1 MRLGRKLLWG
11 AVLLLAIA
19 GVGFWERPVI
29 YYDESM
35 YVRDWF
41 TGVRSGEVMVGG
53 HRLHYETE
61 GPADGLPVV
70 LVHGLGSRAE
80 DWRNLAPSLANA
92 GFRVYLPDLIGYGR
106 SEKPSDFSY
115 SIHEEA
121 GVVLGFLDALD
132 LKQADL
138 GGWSMGGA
146 IVQHVAADHPERVRR
161 LMLFDSAGLFVMP
174 TWDPK
179 LFTPTSAAELDQL
192 DVLLMPNPPRWP
204 GFVARDVLRVS
215 NGRAWIIHRAF
226 AEMLTGKDATDKL
239 LPQLKMPVLIIW
251 GGEDHITPLSLGETM
266 HKLVPQSEFD
276 VIAGCG
282 HLAPEQCARQIGPK
296 VVEFV
301 KR

>member
-11 AVLLLAIA
+11 VALLLVVA
-19 GVGFWERPVI
+19 GVGLWERPLS
-29 YYDESM
+29 YFDESM

-41 TGVRSGEVMVGG
+41 SGVRGGEVMVGG

-61 GPADGLPVV
+61 GPANGSPVV

-80 DWRNLAPSLANA
+80 DWRNLAPSLAKA

-106 SEKPSDFSY
+106 SEKPADFSY
-115 SIHEEA
+115 SIHDESD
-121 GVVLGFLDALD
+121 VVLDFLDALD
-132 LKQADL
+132 LKQVDL

-146 IVQHVAADHPERVRR
+146 IVQHVAAEHPERVRR
-161 LMLFDSAGLFVMP
+161 LILFDSAGLFVLP

-179 LFTPTSAAELDQL
+179 LFTPQSVVELDEL
-192 DVLLMPNPPRWP
+192 DVLLMPNPPKWP
-204 GFVARDVLRVS
+204 GFVARDILRVS

-251 GGEDHITPLSLGETM
+251 GGEDHITPLSLGESM
-266 HKLVPQSEFD
+266 HKLVPQSELE
-276 VIAGCG
+276 VIPGCG
-282 HLAPEQCARQIGPK
+282 HLAPEQCAKQIGPR

>member
-1 MRLGRKLLWG
+1 MGRKLLWG
-11 AVLLLAIA
+11 VALLLVVT
-19 GVGFWERPVI
+19 GVGLWERPLS
-29 YYDESM
+29 YFDESM

-41 TGVRSGEVMVGG
+41 SGVRGGEVMVGG

-61 GPADGLPVV
+61 GPANGSPVV

-80 DWRNLAPSLANA
+80 DWRNLAPSLAKA

-106 SEKPSDFSY
+106 SEKPVDFSY
-115 SIHEEA
+115 SIHDESD
-121 GVVLGFLDALD
+121 VVLDFLDALD
-132 LKQADL
+132 LKQVDL

-146 IVQHVAADHPERVRR
+146 IVQHVAAEHPERVRR
-161 LMLFDSAGLFVMP
+161 LILFDSAGLFVLP

-179 LFTPTSAAELDQL
+179 LFTPQSVVELDEL
-192 DVLLMPNPPRWP
+192 DVLLMPNPPKWP
-204 GFVARDVLRVS
+204 GFVARDILRVS

-251 GGEDHITPLSLGETM
+251 GGEDHITPLSLGENM
-266 HKLVPQSEFD
+266 HKLVPQSELE
-276 VIAGCG
+276 VIPGCG
-282 HLAPEQCARQIGPK
+282 HLAPEQCAKQIGPR

>member
-1 MRLGRKLLWG
+1 MGRKLLWG
-11 AVLLLAIA
+11 VVLLLVVA
-19 GVGFWERPVI
+19 GVGLWERPLS
-29 YYDESM
+29 YFDESM

-41 TGVRSGEVMVGG
+41 SGVRGGEVMVGG

-61 GPADGLPVV
+61 GPANGSPVV

-80 DWRNLAPSLANA
+80 DWRNLAPSLAKA

-106 SEKPSDFSY
+106 SEKPADFSY
-115 SIHEEA
+115 SIHDESD
-121 GVVLGFLDALD
+121 VVLDFLDALD
-132 LKQADL
+132 LKQVDL

-146 IVQHVAADHPERVRR
+146 IVQHVAAEHPERVRR
-161 LMLFDSAGLFVMP
+161 LILFDSAGLFVLP

-179 LFTPTSAAELDQL
+179 LFTPQSVVELDEL
-192 DVLLMPNPPRWP
+192 DVLLMPNPPKWP
-204 GFVARDVLRVS
+204 GFVARDILRVS

-251 GGEDHITPLSLGETM
+251 GGEDHITPLSLGESM
-266 HKLVPQSEFD
+266 HKLVPQSELE
-276 VIAGCG
+276 VIPGCG
-282 HLAPEQCARQIGPK
+282 HLAPEQCAKQIGPR